1 MGCSSVNATVL
12 PPRIDALDVLR
23 GFALLGIL
31 VVNIG
36 AFASGYWGV
45 GLADP
50 AFDGALDR
58 FMLALVRTLFETK
71 FYLLFSFL
79 FGYSFSLQMASAQRT
94 QQAFVPRY
102 LRRSAGLLLL
112 GIGHALLLFH
122 GDILLTYAL
131 LGLLLLG
138 MRGWAPGP
146 ATRLALVLVVVTAAA
161 WALIGLV
168 LWSENVGLP
177 TQQIHDEVARA
188 VAAYRG
194 SIGATI
200 AQHGQELID
209 KVWLVL
215 ALIQAPCA
223 LAMFLLGL
231 AAAKSNYFSRLSE
244 QRSQLRWTLLLGAP
258 IGLSGALVYSVLNAT
273 PAQPGPALLGLAIGI
288 LTAPALASAYAA
300 ALLLGLQRPLGA
312 SLGAWLAPAGRMAL
326 TNYLMQSLLCA
337 LLFTAWGWALIGRLA
352 PLAVALIAVSIYGLQ
367 LCWSR
372 WWLRSHAYGP
382 VEWCLRA
389 LTHWRWP
396 AWHKPNTRIGLA
408 ASAR

>member
-1 MGCSSVNATVL
+1 MNATVS

-31 VVNIG
+31 MVNIG

-58 FMLALVRTLFETK
+58 FMLALARTLFETK

-112 GIGHALLLFH
+112 G
-122 GDILLTYAL
+122 
-131 LGLLLLG
+131 

-146 ATRLALVLVVVTAAA
+146 ATRLALVLVLVTAAA

-215 ALIQAPCA
+215 ALVQAPCA

-258 IGLSGALVYSVLNAT
+258 IGLSGALAYSVLNAT

-326 TNYLMQSLLCA
+326 TNYLVQSLLCA
-337 LLFTAWGWALIGRLA
+337 LLFTAWGWGLIGRLA
-352 PLAVALIAVSIYGLQ
+352 PLAVALIAVLIYLVQ
-367 LCWSR
+367 LRWSR

-382 VEWCLRA
+382 VEWWLRA
-389 LTHWRWP
+389 LTYWRWP
-396 AWHKPNTRIGLA
+396 AWQKPGTRIGPA